1 MPTTQSYLLK
11 IVRKKKELVVLQKIK
26 RERKLE
32 TIEQHKVTTLKL
44 GRTHG
49 PNMKTTQSHHTK
61 TRRTHGPKMKTT
73 QSHHTKTRKNTWT

>member
-49 PNMKTTQSHHTK
+49 S
-61 TRRTHGPKMKTT
+61 KMKTT

>member
-49 PNMKTTQSHHTK
+49 SK
-61 TRRTHGPKMKTT
+61 
-73 QSHHTKTRKNTWT
+73 